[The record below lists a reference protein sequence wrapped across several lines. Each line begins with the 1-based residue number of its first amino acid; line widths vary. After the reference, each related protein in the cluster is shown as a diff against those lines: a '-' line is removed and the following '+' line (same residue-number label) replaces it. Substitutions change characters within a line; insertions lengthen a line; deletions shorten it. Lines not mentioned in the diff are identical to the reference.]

1 MNHEI
6 YIFGSVARGEVSSTS
21 DVDVLVIPRGPGPQE
36 SYPAAWSVYST
47 TTVESYYRQG
57 RLFAWHLHLEAK
69 CVFAPGGANFL
80 DSIGP
85 PAPYTTYREDISDLE
100 AIMGE
105 ALAQIRNGTNSLIYE
120 LGLVHT
126 AIRDIA
132 MSASWRML
140 AAPNFSREVP
150 FMLPLAC
157 PLSKDV
163 YQAAMLARH
172 NSTRGAE
179 VRIDAEAAA
188 KAVLAAPLIRW
199 VDNIRRLL

>member
-85 PAPYTTYREDISDLE
+85 PAPYATYREDISDLE

-132 MSASWRML
+132 MSASWRTLPPRTFREKCRSCFHWRARCRKTFIKPQCSL
-140 AAPNFSREVP
+140 ATTRREVP
-150 FMLPLAC
+150 RFGSTPKPLPK
-157 PLSKDV
+157 PS
-163 YQAAMLARH
+163 
-172 NSTRGAE
+172 SP
-179 VRIDAEAAA
+179 
-188 KAVLAAPLIRW
+188 PLIRW